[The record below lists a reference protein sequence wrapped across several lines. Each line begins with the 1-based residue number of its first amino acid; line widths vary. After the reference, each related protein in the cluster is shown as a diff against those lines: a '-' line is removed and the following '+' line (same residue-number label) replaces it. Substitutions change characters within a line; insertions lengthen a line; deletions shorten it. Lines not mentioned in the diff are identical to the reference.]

1 MKHCVIDQT
10 TGLCVNII
18 ELESAD
24 QYQTTDPALTL
35 APDCSGEIGWT
46 WDGTAWQELVPIY
59 TDEQWAAK
67 IRRGRDR
74 LLHRHIDRINYIRW
88 SSMSQA
94 EQDAW
99 TVYRQ
104 ALLEIPQQPG
114 FPNDI
119 TWPQPPINGN

>member
-24 QYQTTDPALTL
+24 QYQATDSVLTL

-46 WDGTAWQELVPIY
+46 WNGTAWQELVPTY
-59 TDEQWAAK
+59 TDEQRAAN
-67 IRRGRDR
+67 IRMRRDR

-88 SSMSQA
+88 SSMSQV

-99 TVYRQ
+99 TAYRQ

-114 FPNDI
+114 FPNDV